1 MVGPCGVELTR
12 RAPDRAR
19 LVCMQDGVSIDSL
32 GHGKE
37 TTLGSV
43 TRSEL
48 RGDSAASPAAGRWL
62 HLSSLAM
69 ETFGA
74 VIFYWQGLPMY
85 REISAD
91 PSAYA
96 SHNTPRLW
104 WLLGIVLIQ
113 VGYWVRYRT
122 APVLPQVSNTA
133 LRHMVLFLGQMVF
146 TLPTAVF
153 SFVFISRKLSSEVP
167 VIGYVLTLAGLFSMF
182 LYMRELQWLGNSLA
196 LREKKPGESP
206 S

>member
-1 MVGPCGVELTR
+1 
-12 RAPDRAR
+12 
-19 LVCMQDGVSIDSL
+19 MQDGVSIASL

-43 TRSEL
+43 TRSGL

-69 ETFGA
+69 ETIGA

-96 SHNTPRLW
+96 SRETPRLW
-104 WLLGIVLIQ
+104 WLVGIALIQ
-113 VGYWVRYRT
+113 VGYWIRYRT

-133 LRHMVLFLGQMVF
+133 LRHIVLFLGQMVF

-153 SFVFISRKLSSEVP
+153 SFVFISRKLSPEVP
-167 VIGYVLTLAGLFSMF
+167 VIGYVLTVGGTVFHVLIHAGIAVVGKFPCAS
-182 LYMRELQWLGNSLA
+182 REKTRRIPELKPGA
-196 LREKKPGESP
+196 LRGDYP
-206 S
+206 

>member
-1 MVGPCGVELTR
+1 MER
-12 RAPDRAR
+12 KR
-19 LVCMQDGVSIDSL
+19 L
-32 GHGKE
+32 
-37 TTLGSV
+37 LGSV
-43 TRSEL
+43 TQSGVRS
-48 RGDSAASPAAGRWL
+48 DSAASPARGRWL

-69 ETFGA
+69 ETIGA
-74 VIFYWQGLPMY
+74 AIFYWQGLPMY
-85 REISAD
+85 RQISAD

-96 SHNTPRLW
+96 SRETPRLW
-104 WLLGIVLIQ
+104 WLLGIALIQ

-133 LRHMVLFLGQMVF
+133 LRHMVLFLAQMVF

-153 SFVFISRKLSSEVP
+153 SFVFISRKLSSEVS
-167 VIGYVLTLAGLFSMF
+167 VIGYVLTIAGLFSMF